1 MKPTWIVAFTL
12 VVAALPA
19 LALDNPWTRIKAPAE
34 GRPESIGSPS
44 AGCLRGAAALTTE
57 SVQGYILMR
66 PSRGR
71 NFGHPRLVTLIEEIA
86 KERASRKQAPLL
98 IGDLGLPRGGPTMSA
113 HSSHQTGLD
122 ADIWYHQHRQWKG
135 RKTVSIRDR
144 ERLYAPG
151 MVDKK
156 RLAVTRAFGNDQR
169 ELLRSFAISPEVDRI
184 LVHFAIKREL
194 CQRMPREPWIRKIR
208 PWFGHDHHFHVR
220 LACSPSDPLCR
231 KGDPIP
237 EGNGCDDTLDWWWS
251 DEARAEA
258 TKNLDRQEHPVMP
271 NLPVECAP
279 LSVDAGTQRF

>member
-1 MKPTWIVAFTL
+1 MKMTRVAVLAL
-12 VVAALPA
+12 VVTHPAFAAE
-19 LALDNPWTRIKAPAE
+19 NPWTRIKAPAE

-44 AGCLRGAAALTTE
+44 AGCVRGATALTKD
-57 SVQGYILMR
+57 SGKGYVLVR

-86 KERASRKQAPLL
+86 KERTGRKQAPLL

-122 ADIWYHQHRQWKG
+122 ADIWYHQHRQWIG
-135 RKTVSIRDR
+135 RRQVTIRDR

-194 CQRMPREPWIRKIR
+194 CRRMPHEPWIRKIR

-220 LACSPSDPLCR
+220 LICSPSDPLCR

-237 EGNGCDDTLDWWWS
+237 EGNGCDNTLDWWWS
-251 DEARAEA
+251 AEARSDE

-271 NLPVECAP
+271 TLPAECAP
-279 LSVDAGTQRF
+279 LATDSRQT